1 MRRREFL
8 ASLAGASSLPF
19 GAAAQQRKLPL
30 LAMVHPSNPVEVMS
44 RGPSLNQGNRAFLDE
59 LARLGYV
66 EGETIRIDR
75 WTAEGKPE
83 RFAGLAQE
91 VTQSRPDVI
100 HVVSARLAQHLKAA
114 SSEISIVAMTAD
126 PVAWGLAASM
136 ARPGGNITGV
146 TADVG
151 TELVTKH
158 LELLKELTPTASRVG
173 LLAPKAVLE
182 SAYFR
187 ALRDAAQK
195 VRVAII
201 PLPLESLINEAE
213 YRRVFEAITAAQV
226 HGLIVGDAPENF
238 ANRPL
243 IFELV
248 ADHRLP
254 AIYAAADYAR
264 SGGLMAYGT
273 AFTDLMR
280 HMAHFVDKILK
291 GAKPSEMPFEQPT
304 RLHLVINLKAAEK
317 AQVAIP
323 PTLLARADEVIE

>member
-8 ASLAGASSLPF
+8 ASLAGASTLPL

-30 LAMVHPSNPVEVMS
+30 LAMVHPFQPVEVMS
-44 RGPSLNQGNRAFLDE
+44 RTASLSESNRAFLDE

-75 WTAEGKPE
+75 WTAAGKPE
-83 RFAGLAQE
+83 RFAALAQE
-91 VTQSRPDVI
+91 VAQSRPDVI

-114 SSEISIVAMTAD
+114 SSEIPIVAMTAD

-136 ARPGGNITGV
+136 ARPGGNVTGV

-173 LLAPKAVLE
+173 LLAPKAVLD
-182 SAYFR
+182 SVYFR

-195 VRVAII
+195 VGVAII
-201 PLPLESLINEAE
+201 PLPLESPINEAE
-213 YRRVFEAITAAQV
+213 YRRVFAAIPADQV

-238 ANRPL
+238 ANRSL

-264 SGGLMAYGT
+264 SGGLMSYGT
-273 AFTDLMR
+273 VFTELMR
-280 HMAHFVDKILK
+280 RMAQFVDQILK

-317 AQVAIP
+317 ARIAIP